1 MAEMPGMA
9 GPATLFAMWT
19 AMMTAMVLPGALP
32 QVARRGV
39 LFGIG
44 YLLV

>member
-1 MAEMPGMA
+1 MADMPGMA
-9 GPATLFAMWT
+9 SPAALFAMWA